1 MSYRYNVYGVNE
13 VNNAARNYENIADN
27 APVYADSTATAQART
42 NLNSAESAYKST
54 VNGGYKSKYEST
66 VNELVNKYNSEN
78 NFGWSA
84 DSSEEYQGMKD
95 SYRREAE
102 KQQENVA
109 GSYAANTGGYS
120 NSYAQ
125 AAGQRVYNQKTDE
138 LAEKIPALRE
148 TALNNWSANQERT
161 MNQIGMMQGLDDN
174 QYKRYRDSVADKF
187 SFMQYYQQKY
197 ATEKGLD
204 MSAFSNELAMW
215 QARMS
220 GAASNLSSVRTLAES
235 QYEHNTLSAGT
246 KAQFD
251 SSRRQTDA
259 YYNYLNNRVK

>member
-1 MSYRYNVYGVNE
+1 MGYKYNVYGTEQV
-13 VNNAARNYENIADN
+13 NAAQKSFDNVSSN
-27 APVYADSTATAQART
+27 APKF
-42 NLNSAESAYKST
+42 AESAATAAARTGAQRAEQAYEGTLS
-54 VNGGYKSKYEST
+54 GGYQSKYGSA
-66 VNELVNKYNSEN
+66 VNELVNKYNRDN
-78 NFGWSA
+78 NFSWSA
-84 DSSEEYQGMKD
+84 EGSEEYQGAKD
-95 SYRREAE
+95 SYRREGE
-102 KQQENVA
+102 KQFEHTQ

-125 AAGQRVYNQKTDE
+125 AAGQRVYNQKMEELTD
-138 LAEKIPALRE
+138 KIPALRE

-220 GAASNLSSVRTLAES
+220 GAASNLSSVRQLAES
-235 QYEHNTLSAGT
+235 QYEHNTVSADT
-246 KAQFD
+246 QASID

>member
-1 MSYRYNVYGVNE
+1 MAYRYNVYGVDE
-13 VNNAARNYENIADN
+13 VNSAARNYDNIANN
-27 APVYADSTATAQART
+27 APVYADSTRTAQART
-42 NLNSAESAYKST
+42 DMNSAEGAYKST
-54 VNGGYKSKYEST
+54 VNSGYKSKYEDT

-78 NFGWSA
+78 NFSWSA

-125 AAGQRVYNQKTDE
+125 AAGQRVYNQKMDE
-138 LAEKIPALRE
+138 LAEKIPSLRE

-161 MNQIGMMQGLDDN
+161 MNQIAMIQGLDDS
-174 QYKRYRDSVADKF
+174 QYQRYRDKVSDKYN
-187 SFMQYYQQKY
+187 FMNYYQSKY
-197 ATEKGLD
+197 STEKGLD
-204 MSAFSNELAMW
+204 MTAFLNELSLW
-215 QARMS
+215 QSRMS
-220 GAASNLSSVRTLAES
+220 AAASNLSSIRQIAES
-235 QYEHNTLSAGT
+235 QYEHNTVSADT
-246 KAQFD
+246 QANID

-259 YYNYLNNRVK
+259 YYDYLNSRIS

>member
-1 MSYRYNVYGVNE
+1 MAYRYNVYGVDE
-13 VNNAARNYENIADN
+13 VNSAARNYDNIANN
-27 APVYADSTATAQART
+27 APVYADSTRTAQART
-42 NLNSAESAYKST
+42 DMNSAEGAYKSA
-54 VNGGYKSKYEST
+54 VNSGYKSKYEDT

-78 NFGWSA
+78 NFSWSA

-125 AAGQRVYNQKTDE
+125 AAGQRVYNQKMDE
-138 LAEKIPALRE
+138 LAEKIPSLRE

-161 MNQIGMMQGLDDN
+161 MNQIAMIQGLDDS
-174 QYKRYRDSVADKF
+174 QYQRYRDQVSDKYN
-187 SFMQYYQQKY
+187 FMNYYQSKY
-197 ATEKGLD
+197 STEKGLD
-204 MSAFSNELAMW
+204 MTAFSNELSLW
-215 QARMS
+215 QSRMS
-220 GAASNLSSVRTLAES
+220 AAASNLSSIRQIAES
-235 QYEHNTLSAGT
+235 QYEHNTVSADT
-246 KAQFD
+246 QANID

-259 YYNYLNNRVK
+259 YYDYLNSRIS

>member
-215 QARMS
+215 QSRMNA
-220 GAASNLSSVRTLAES
+220 AASNLSSVRTLAES

-246 KAQFD
+246 KAQLD

>member
-1 MSYRYNVYGVNE
+1 MAYRYNVYGVNE

-125 AAGQRVYNQKTDE
+125 AAGQRVYNQKMDE

-161 MNQIGMMQGLDDN
+161 MNQIAMLQGLDDS
-174 QYKRYRDSVADKF
+174 QYQRYRDRVSDKYN
-187 SFMQYYQQKY
+187 FMEYYQKKY
-197 ATEKGLD
+197 STERGLD
-204 MSAFSNELAMW
+204 MSAFSNELSLW
-215 QARMS
+215 QSRMNA
-220 GAASNLSSVRTLAES
+220 AASNLSSVRQLAES
-235 QYEHNTLSAGT
+235 QYEHKTVSADT
-246 KAQFD
+246 QASID

-259 YYNYLNNRVK
+259 YYNYLNSRIS

>member
-1 MSYRYNVYGVNE
+1 MGYKYNVYGVNE

-187 SFMQYYQQKY
+187 SFMQYYC
-197 ATEKGLD
+197 G
-204 MSAFSNELAMW
+204 
-215 QARMS
+215 
-220 GAASNLSSVRTLAES
+220 
-235 QYEHNTLSAGT
+235 
-246 KAQFD
+246 
-251 SSRRQTDA
+251 RRG
-259 YYNYLNNRVK
+259 